1 MARAV
6 LYGSEPLYEI
16 KKGIGTYEETGDALS
31 QAEIGTIEQGGD
43 EAKIKMD
50 SFISQNISRS
60 KVQ

>member
-16 KKGIGTYEETGDALS
+16 KKGIGTYEETGGALP
-31 QAEIGTIEQGGD
+31 QVEAGTIEQGWD
-43 EAKIKMD
+43 EAKVKMD
-50 SFISQNISRS
+50 SFISQDLSRS